1 MPDDTTKLS
10 GGTNQSG
17 RGSDSLK
24 AHCFNPRCETTFDS
38 VNDMVPVPGR
48 GNRSPR
54 HFCEPCS
61 ERVRR
66 GPPLTDGGEP
76 NRDSETVTGEI
87 VAEKQASDEIDAAFA
102 FAEMAEEAPRD
113 AGNYVLVK
121 VDDDD

>member
-1 MPDDTTKLS
+1 
-10 GGTNQSG
+10 
-17 RGSDSLK
+17 
-24 AHCFNPRCETTFDS
+24 
-38 VNDMVPVPGR
+38 
-48 GNRSPR
+48 
-54 HFCEPCS
+54 
-61 ERVRR
+61 VRR